1 LEVRV
6 QARTAELA
14 HVNAVLEA
22 DITRR
27 EQTEARLRD
36 SRARLRAL
44 SAHVESVREEE
55 QTRIAR
61 EIHDQL
67 GQALTGLRMDLSSLE
82 KAVLQ
87 AVHNAGA
94 PAVGLSR
101 NQADG
106 AGGVLALRQQIATMA
121 HLVDDT
127 IHLVGEIAAAMRP
140 PALDD
145 LGLVAAIEWQAQ
157 QFQQRSGTTCTF
169 TSDLRH
175 KDFDPD
181 LAIGVF
187 RILQEALTNVA
198 RHAAA
203 TRVDISLREE
213 AGSLVL
219 AVVDNG
225 KGIPDRDLADNKSL
239 GLLGMRE
246 RALLLGGEVEL
257 RRVENNASEPT
268 GTVMNLRVPLVE
280 RQSS

>member
-1 LEVRV
+1 
-6 QARTAELA
+6 
-14 HVNAVLEA
+14 
-22 DITRR
+22 
-27 EQTEARLRD
+27 
-36 SRARLRAL
+36 
-44 SAHVESVREEE
+44 
-55 QTRIAR
+55 
-61 EIHDQL
+61 
-67 GQALTGLRMDLSSLE
+67 
-82 KAVLQ
+82 
-87 AVHNAGA
+87 
-94 PAVGLSR
+94 
-101 NQADG
+101 
-106 AGGVLALRQQIATMA
+106 
-121 HLVDDT
+121 
-127 IHLVGEIAAAMRP
+127 MRP

-203 TRVDISLREE
+203 TRVEISLREE

-257 RRVENNASEPT
+257 RRVENNASEAT
-268 GTVMNLRVPLVE
+268 GTIMNLRVPLVE
-280 RQSS
+280 RQSA